1 MIREDFLSVP
11 PDLSLHIMDPN
22 ELELQLLFMFLY
34 PLDIVF
40 GWFRKNLA

>member
-11 PDLSLHIMDPN
+11 PDLSLHIMDPD
-22 ELELQLLFMFLY
+22 ELEIQPMFMFLY

-40 GWFRKNLA
+40 GWFRDSLA